1 MDLSVVIVNWKVRD
15 LLEKCLRSVFEQT
28 KGVEFEVFVVDND
41 SRDGSVE
48 MVMKKFP
55 QAELIASNRNLGFA
69 KANNEA
75 IRRSRGEFV
84 VLLNPDT
91 EIVDNALA
99 RMVEFM
105 RRNPQAAICGPR
117 LLNADGT
124 PQPSVRR
131 FPGPG
136 SQLLISLKLH
146 HLLPRLGILKRY
158 FAEDFDYGR
167 AGQCDQVMGAA
178 FMVRRSILQEI
189 GLLDERYFIWF
200 EEVDLCKSAAEAG
213 FQTWYTPSATVIHH
227 GGESFGQVLGP
238 DKQRM
243 FNQSCR
249 RYFWKHHGLPAYVTL
264 AIFHPL
270 SMLLAWLAA
279 AHKDQGKREGPAAV
293 MLETFRVA
301 LPMIILV
308 EILSYL
314 GLVYPAFS
322 AAAFVIIV
330 GLALMLAFIR
340 FDLAALMLLA
350 ELFIGSQGGYLV
362 SIGSESGIYVSLRL
376 GLFLAVFGVWAA
388 RTVVALV
395 TWAIKRQKPAESL
408 EWFTTMRRGGLFW
421 PFAALLC
428 VFFIGVV
435 RGLAVGNDF
444 GNIFF
449 DANGYAYFALFPA
462 VIAALEKKEMFW
474 RVIGVLAA
482 AIVSSVAKA
491 LFVLY
496 VFSHRMMTAA
506 PSIYVWIRDTRVGE
520 ITRMVGDFYRIFFQS
535 HLFAL
540 VAMFL
545 VLLLAAYA
553 RSWKSA
559 GAKIALTAACWMSAG
574 LLLSF
579 SRSFWFGG
587 AGGVLV
593 VGAVLVWARAR
604 AIVWKRLAASAA
616 LAMVAGALIVV
627 VVYSVPFP
635 RKGAAVSLASLLGE
649 RAFSLSGEAAANS
662 RWALLPMLWQAGLRH
677 PLLGSGFGTTV
688 TYTTSDPRLLSTNP
702 TGEYTTFAFE
712 WGYHDLWIKF
722 GLFGLAIYGWLLWAI
737 IAPLLLLVRGC
748 RSCFREPAGAGDDGA
763 AGQKQKAVVAAGLVV
778 AVAALIFTNVFSP
791 YLNHPLGIG
800 LLMLIGAVG
809 ARGLLAYPAAAETSR
824 TPPAKSG

>member
-1 MDLSVVIVNWKVRD
+1 MELSIVIVNWKVRD
-15 LLEKCLRSVFEQT
+15 LLDKCLRSVFEQT

-48 MVMKKFP
+48 MVMKKYP
-55 QAELIASNRNLGFA
+55 QTELVASNRNLGFA

-75 IRRSRGEFV
+75 IRRSSGEFV

-99 RMVEFM
+99 KMVEFM

-117 LLNADGT
+117 LLNTDGT
-124 PQPSVRR
+124 HQPSVRC
-131 FPGPG
+131 FPGLS

-146 HLLPRLGILKRY
+146 HLLPGLGILKQY
-158 FAEDFDYGR
+158 FVEDFDYGR
-167 AGQCDQVMGAA
+167 AAQCDQVMGAA
-178 FMVRRSILQEI
+178 FMVRRSVLQEI

-200 EEVDLCKSAAEAG
+200 EEVDLCKSATEAG

-227 GGESFGQVLGP
+227 GGESFGQVFGP

-249 RYFWKHHGLPAYVTL
+249 RYFWKHHGFSSYFTL
-264 AIFHPL
+264 VIFHPL
-270 SMLLAWLAA
+270 SMLLAWLVATG
-279 AHKDQGKREGPAAV
+279 KDRVENDGPAAV
-293 MLETFRVA
+293 ISETVRIA

-308 EILSYL
+308 EILSYF
-314 GLVYPAFS
+314 GLIYPAFS

-362 SIGSESGIYVSLRL
+362 SIGSDSGIYVSLRL

-388 RTVVALV
+388 RTVVVLV
-395 TWAIKRQKPAESL
+395 TWVLRRRRPEAGL
-408 EWFTTMRRGGLFW
+408 EWFASMRRGGLFW
-421 PFAALLC
+421 PYLALL
-428 VFFIGVV
+428 VVLLFGVV
-435 RGLAVGNDF
+435 RGLMIGNDF

-462 VIAALEKKEMFW
+462 VIVALEKKEMFW
-474 RVIGVLAA
+474 RVVGVLAA
-482 AIVSSVAKA
+482 AVASSVAKA

-540 VAMFL
+540 TAMSL

-559 GAKIALTAACWMSAG
+559 GAKIALAAACWMSAG

-587 AGGVLV
+587 AG
-593 VGAVLVWARAR
+593 AVLAMGAILVWGRAK
-604 AIVWKRLAASAA
+604 AVVWKRLAASAA
-616 LAMVAGALIVV
+616 LATVAGVLIVM

-662 RWALLPMLWQAGLRH
+662 RWALLPILWQTGLRH
-677 PLLGSGFGTTV
+677 PLLGSGFGTTA
-688 TYTTSDPRLLSTNP
+688 TYTTSDPRLLATNP

-737 IAPLLLLVRGC
+737 VAPLMRFIRGC
-748 RSCFREPAGAGDDGA
+748 RSCFREPAGAGDDLV
-763 AGQKQKAVVAAGLVV
+763 GQKQKAVIAAGLVT

-800 LLMLIGAVG
+800 LLMLIGTAG
-809 ARGLLAYPAAAETSR
+809 ARGLLDYPAADPSKTL
-824 TPPAKSG
+824 PAKSG